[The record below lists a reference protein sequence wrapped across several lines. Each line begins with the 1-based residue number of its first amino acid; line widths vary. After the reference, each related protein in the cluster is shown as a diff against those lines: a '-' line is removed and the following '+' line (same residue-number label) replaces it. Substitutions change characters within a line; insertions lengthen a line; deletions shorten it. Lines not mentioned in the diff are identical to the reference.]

1 MKKENSKKEN
11 RIIDWKDMTL
21 LFLAFAILIMQGLM
35 TKQENAYRTALA
47 DFHYQVNSKLEDWN
61 YVAEEILSNETY

>member
-1 MKKENSKKEN
+1 MKKEVQKKKDK
-11 RIIDWKDMTL
+11 IIDWKDMIL
-21 LFLAFAILIMQGLM
+21 LFLAFAILIMQGLI

-47 DFHYQVNSKLEDWN
+47 DFHYQVNSKLEDLN

>member
-35 TKQENAYRTALA
+35 TKQENIYQAALA
-47 DFHYQVNSKLEDWN
+47 DFHYQVNSKLEDLN
-61 YVAEEILSNETY
+61 YVAEGILSDGTY

>member
-1 MKKENSKKEN
+1 MKKEVQEKKDK
-11 RIIDWKDMTL
+11 IIDWKDLIL

-35 TKQENAYRTALA
+35 TKQDNAYRTALA